1 MKTEEE
7 MANLQRLSNDYVPEA
22 QVQHRCSCDRKLSDT
37 FEQGDLVGHLRSTQA
52 IAAEYSLA
60 DPVYVHKTTVRR
72 RYRMVNLRDILI
84 DLIIGRDYRRSI
96 LIIER

>member
-22 QVQHRCSCDRKLSDT
+22 
-37 FEQGDLVGHLRSTQA
+37 QGDLVGHLRSTQA

-60 DPVYVHKTTVRR
+60 DPVYVHKTTRLPEKYSH
-72 RYRMVNLRDILI
+72 YRTVKGDGNCGWRGMEHGTAHSSLDIA
-84 DLIIGRDYRRSI
+84 
-96 LIIER
+96 EN